1 MSSPSVRLR
10 PMSVVPPAAPADA
23 PDLAEVYGELRKTA
37 RRMLRKEPYLH
48 TLESCEL
55 VHQAWARLLN
65 GDLARLATDSPKDVL
80 ALAVLNMRRELV
92 DHARKRRAA
101 KRPDP
106 TGRVDLNDASLMAE
120 HNPDALIEIDRLLHA
135 LGSGQARVRAG
146 ARKAEVA
153 RYAFYAGLS
162 GGEIATLLDLPKSTV
177 TADIRFVWAWL
188 SAKLGARPPES

>member
-1 MSSPSVRLR
+1 MSSPSPRVR
-10 PMSVVPPAAPADA
+10 PMSAPDA
-23 PDLAEVYGELRKTA
+23 PDLASVYTELRRTA

-65 GDLARLATDSPKDVL
+65 GDLAPLATESPKEVL

-106 TGRVDLNDASLMAE
+106 AGRMQLEDASLMLEQDPAG
-120 HNPDALIEIDRLLHA
+120 LIEIDRLLTSLA
-135 LGSGQARVRAG
+135 SGEARVRAG
-146 ARKAEVA
+146 ERKAEVC

-162 GGEIATLLDLPKSTV
+162 GGEIAQLLELPKSTV
-177 TADIRFVWAWL
+177 TADIRFVRAWL
-188 SAKLGARPPES
+188 AAKLGTRVTGS

>member
-1 MSSPSVRLR
+1 MLSTAPRLR
-10 PMSVVPPAAPADA
+10 PMSRPSDA
-23 PDLAEVYGELRKTA
+23 PDLAAVYTELRRTA
-37 RRMLRKEPYLH
+37 RRMLRQEPYLH

-65 GDLARLATDSPKDVL
+65 GDLAPLATESPKEVL

-106 TGRVDLNDASLMAE
+106 TGRMQLEDASLMLEQDPAG
-120 HNPDALIEIDRLLHA
+120 LIEIDRLLTSLA
-135 LGSGQARVRAG
+135 SGEARVRAG
-146 ARKAEVA
+146 ARKAEVC

-162 GGEIATLLDLPKSTV
+162 GGEIATLLGLPKSTV
-177 TADIRFVWAWL
+177 TADIRFVRAWL
-188 SAKLGARPPES
+188 SARLGTRVSEA

>member
-1 MSSPSVRLR
+1 MLSLAPRFR
-10 PMSVVPPAAPADA
+10 PMNPPASPA
-23 PDLAEVYGELRKTA
+23 PDLASVYAELRTTA
-37 RRMLRKEPYLH
+37 RRMLRQEPYLH

-65 GDLARLATDSPKDVL
+65 GDLAMLATDSPREVL

-106 TGRVDLNDASLMAE
+106 TGRIQLEDASLMLE
-120 HNPDALIEIDRLLHA
+120 QDPDALIEIDRLLTSLA
-135 LGSGQARVRAG
+135 DAQTRVREG
-146 ARKAEVA
+146 ARKAEIC

-177 TADIRFVWAWL
+177 TADIRFVRAWL
-188 SAKLGARPPES
+188 AAKLGTPPAA

>member
-1 MSSPSVRLR
+1 MWSLSPGR
-10 PMSVVPPAAPADA
+10 PAVSASEV
-23 PDLAEVYGELRKTA
+23 PDLAGVYAELRRTA

-65 GDLARLATDSPKDVL
+65 GDLAALATDSPREVL

-92 DHARKRRAA
+92 DHARRRRAA

-106 TGRVDLNDASLMAE
+106 TGRMQLEDASLMLEEDPA
-120 HNPDALIEIDRLLHA
+120 ALIEIDRLLTSLA
-135 LGSGQARVRAG
+135 SGEARVRAG
-146 ARKAEVA
+146 ERKAEVC

-162 GGEIATLLDLPKSTV
+162 GSEIAELLELPKSTV
-177 TADIRFVWAWL
+177 TADIRFVRAWL
-188 SAKLGARPPES
+188 GAKLGRAVATDA

>member
-1 MSSPSVRLR
+1 MVQPTPRVVRMPQPS
-10 PMSVVPPAAPADA
+10 
-23 PDLAEVYGELRKTA
+23 PDLASVYAELRRSA
-37 RRMLRKEPYLH
+37 RRMLRAEPYDH

-106 TGRVDLNDASLMAE
+106 TGRVQLEDASLMLEQDPAT
-120 HNPDALIEIDRLLHA
+120 LIEIDRLLDS
-135 LGSGQARVRAG
+135 LESGAARVRAG
-146 ARKAEVA
+146 RRKAQVC

-162 GGEIATLLDLPKSTV
+162 GGEIAVLMDLPKSSV
-177 TADIRFVWAWL
+177 NADIRFVRAWL
-188 SAKLGARPPES
+188 TAKLRAGDHP